1 MLSLQ
6 QFYHRQA
13 YLVHFDTFTIHRNQM
28 ADSIDMAG
36 PSRPS
41 KVISPGSFGPPT
53 AVPGGRVPLRESVSS
68 TSQLP
73 IRDDIGHVAQPLD
86 PQTHQQQVQNLLNT
100 QAARIKQQ
108 EEKND
113 YLHRQMEHH
122 WKLFQEEKAMWQA
135 THAQLMNRICQVED
149 KLQQYTGT
157 DRTPETPFAQTEQPV
172 DPTLKDAGHTPMARW
187 SLNMS
192 TNTDGKDKGGDGN
205 SSPKTTGRQLL
216 EEEQQTVQRPVRQP
230 SEQEDSYFGSTAAPV
245 DMNEGNP
252 PLDLDTAIPD
262 DPPLTGPL
270 GLTNSPTSERNVFIL
285 SEIDKKLNVT
295 LGETA
300 GNSQRSQTSSPSAR
314 NFAKAKQMPQNQ
326 NADGTIFE
334 DPESEPQ
341 LRIKKNKA
349 GDTSDEAV
357 EPDRP
362 LRIKQS
368 QNFASA
374 LGQGK
379 EVDYGKGF
387 PGRG

>member
-6 QFYHRQA
+6 QVYHRQA
-13 YLVHFDTFTIHRNQM
+13 YLVHFNTFTIHRNQM
-28 ADSIDMAG
+28 ADSIDLTG
-36 PSRPS
+36 PPRPS

-73 IRDDIGHVAQPLD
+73 TRDDKGHVAQPFD

-100 QAARIKQQ
+100 QAASIKQQ

-122 WKLFQEEKAMWQA
+122 WKLFQEEKVMWQV
-135 THAQLMNRICQVED
+135 THAQLMNRIRQVED

-157 DRTPETPFAQTEQPV
+157 DRTPETPTAQTEQPV
-172 DPTLKDAGHTPMARW
+172 DLTLKDAGHTPMARW

-192 TNTDGKDKGGDGN
+192 ANTDGKDTGGDGN
-205 SSPKTTGRQLL
+205 FSPKTKATHLV
-216 EEEQQTVQRPVRQP
+216 EEEQAAVQRPVRQP
-230 SEQEDSYFGSTAAPV
+230 SEQEDGYFGFATAPV
-245 DMNEGNP
+245 DVNEGKP
-252 PLDLDTAIPD
+252 PPDLDTTIPD

-285 SEIDKKLNVT
+285 SEIDKKLKVT

-300 GNSQRSQTSSPSAR
+300 GNSQRSPTFSPSAR
-314 NFAKAKQMPQNQ
+314 NFAKAKQMQQNQ

-341 LRIKKNKA
+341 LRIKKSRA
-349 GDTSDEAV
+349 GDTNDETV

-368 QNFASA
+368 QNFGSA